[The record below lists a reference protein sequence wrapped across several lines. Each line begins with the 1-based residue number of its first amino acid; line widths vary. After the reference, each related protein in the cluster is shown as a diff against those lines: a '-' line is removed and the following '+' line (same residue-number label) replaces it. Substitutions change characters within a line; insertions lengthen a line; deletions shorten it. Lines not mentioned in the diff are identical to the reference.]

1 MLGGWGSKLE
11 VIQRSQSS
19 YKGLGLV
26 LTLFEPTVPWF
37 TRGGAEGVPQ
47 RWGKVPPFRQS
58 IKTRIDM
65 IDRG

>member
-26 LTLFEPTVPWF
+26 LTLFDPRCHGSHVVGLKGCH
-37 TRGGAEGVPQ
+37 RGGERCRLFGSLS
-47 RWGKVPPFRQS
+47 RHGL
-58 IKTRIDM
+58 I
-65 IDRG
+65 